1 MHNREVFTRKI
12 ETANSSLNFKYEGIP
27 NENNIERE
35 ILEKKLDDFFNQN
48 NITEDIVKVVVG
60 IRAIFKDFDEK
71 NLKLIINNKKR
82 NNVFILYKDKKLDT
96 YQMTKKTN
104 EDYAKCFI
112 IEYKIDEGLKYYFSN
127 VNNKIIEYP
136 INQKSLDIINEN
148 MKKLVYLNN
157 VESIVLDI
165 EGKVICK
172 LYKLFYD
179 EDVDFSSKNINVKI
193 QAMMFLL
200 QEFGVS
206 LDNEINFIMSK
217 NKMPI
222 SIYLYE
228 KVNRLFPLGKI
239 ENLGN
244 EVKIY
249 DEASKITKSIGSVV
263 REYMHNSDD
272 EIEVL
277 RKISRVFFAKSN
289 CLRVNAQTDE
299 IAEYCHYS
307 NEEVDSA
314 LKLIRKMK
322 QKVED

>member
-1 MHNREVFTRKI
+1 MHNREVFTREI
-12 ETANSSLNFKYEGIP
+12 ETANSSLKFKYEGIP

-60 IRAIFKDFDEK
+60 IRTIFKDFDEK

-157 VESIVLDI
+157 VDSINLD
-165 EGKVICK
+165 
-172 LYKLFYD
+172 
-179 EDVDFSSKNINVKI
+179 
-193 QAMMFLL
+193 
-200 QEFGVS
+200 
-206 LDNEINFIMSK
+206 
-217 NKMPI
+217 
-222 SIYLYE
+222 
-228 KVNRLFPLGKI
+228 
-239 ENLGN
+239 
-244 EVKIY
+244 
-249 DEASKITKSIGSVV
+249 
-263 REYMHNSDD
+263 
-272 EIEVL
+272 
-277 RKISRVFFAKSN
+277 
-289 CLRVNAQTDE
+289 
-299 IAEYCHYS
+299 AEP
-307 NEEVDSA
+307 
-314 LKLIRKMK
+314 
-322 QKVED
+322 